1 MLIAVV
7 VGELVGVVVGG
18 TVVVGE
24 DVGVVV
30 GGTVVVGEDVGVVVG
45 DTVVVGEDVGVVV
58 GFTVVVGELVGVV
71 VVEVV
76 GRGRHAVAANNPN
89 TRDIA
94 STMFTIFIK
103 FFRGMIFSLL

>member
-1 MLIAVV
+1 MLITVV
-7 VGELVGVVVGG
+7 VGEVVGVVVGD

-30 GGTVVVGEDVGVVVG
+30 GDTVVVGEDVGVVVG

-58 GFTVVVGELVGVV
+58 GFTVVVG
-71 VVEVV
+71 
-76 GRGRHAVAANNPN
+76 RGRHAVAASSPN
-89 TRDIA
+89 TNNIA

-103 FFRGMIFSLL
+103 FLRGMIFFLL